1 MKSVGVVRSGSVAD
15 GIRHDNPKGSDA
27 VHEDRAYPDAAVVLL
42 RLLGVLCSAP
52 MAAD

>member
-1 MKSVGVVRSGSVAD
+1 MKSVGVAHSESVAD
-15 GIRHDNPKGSDA
+15 GIRHDNPKGSAA
-27 VHEDRAYPDAAVVLL
+27 VDEDRAYPDGAVVLL